1 MTQTWKQRRAR
12 AAKLG
17 AAHAPAADILAF
29 YVDLLD
35 RQESIFVMADRWV
48 TGAAGGRAGGPSID
62 ISRFAS
68 EPQLKAFRRFV
79 KDAADVATPL
89 LATTA
94 ARLLESTASA
104 DDLLDRF
111 VRGVSLAEVAGTLGC
126 ELEALAF
133 FPRAF
138 IQPVAE
144 AALGRLRDQHAPEAA
159 STTPALCP
167 RCGWPPQLAS
177 LVDEAEVRGRR
188 LLLCSLCGDEWT
200 FSRATCPVCGETDAN
215 QLPYHLSESW
225 SHVRVE
231 ECKSCNTYLK
241 AVDLRT
247 DGLAVPVVDEIASVE
262 LDLWA
267 SEQGLDKIQ
276 RNLLGL

>member
-17 AAHAPAADILAF
+17 ADHAPAADVLAF
-29 YVDLLD
+29 YTHLLD
-35 RQESIFVMADRWV
+35 RQESIFAMADRWV
-48 TGAAGGRAGGPSID
+48 TGAAGGRAGGPPID

-79 KDAADVATPL
+79 KDVADVATPL

-94 ARLLESTASA
+94 AGLLESTASA
-104 DDLLDRF
+104 DDVLDRF
-111 VRGVSLAEVAGTLGC
+111 VRGVSLAEVAETLGC
-126 ELEALAF
+126 EPVTLAF

-144 AALGRLRDQHAPEAA
+144 AALARLQDRHTPQEA
-159 STTPALCP
+159 STTPASCP
-167 RCGWPPQLAS
+167 QCRWPPQLAS

-188 LLLCSLCGDEWT
+188 LLLCSLCGAEWT
-200 FSRATCPVCGETDAN
+200 FTRATCPVCGETDAN

-225 SHVRVE
+225 AHVRVE
-231 ECKSCNTYLK
+231 ECQSCHAYLK

-267 SEQGLDKIQ
+267 SEQGLEKIQ
-276 RNLLGL
+276 SNLLGL

>member
-1 MTQTWKQRRAR
+1 M
-12 AAKLG
+12 
-17 AAHAPAADILAF
+17 
-29 YVDLLD
+29 
-35 RQESIFVMADRWV
+35 MADRWV

-159 STTPALCP
+159 STRPTGVVSPVRVAAAAGVVG
-167 RCGWPPQLAS
+167 R
-177 LVDEAEVRGRR
+177 RGRGAGAPTA
-188 LLLCSLCGDEWT
+188 LML
-200 FSRATCPVCGETDAN
+200 
-215 QLPYHLSESW
+215 
-225 SHVRVE
+225 
-231 ECKSCNTYLK
+231 
-241 AVDLRT
+241 
-247 DGLAVPVVDEIASVE
+247 VV
-262 LDLWA
+262 W
-267 SEQGLDKIQ
+267 
-276 RNLLGL
+276 R